1 MQFGLGAKRA
11 IQRAGQKGRSALAS
25 NYTQFY
31 EILRDP
37 FYNAPNTTKSYIEK
51 IIYLKR
57 FFIAR
62 KNC

>member
-11 IQRAGQKGRSALAS
+11 IQRAGQKGRLALAS

-37 FYNAPNTTKSYIEK
+37 FIMHLTQQKVILKKSYI
-51 IIYLKR
+51 
-57 FFIAR
+57 
-62 KNC
+62 